1 MARPQKKGFDY
12 FPLDVDFF
20 SDRKI
25 KILRARFGADGLT
38 VYLYL
43 LCEIYKN
50 GFFAKLDKDFEFI
63 IADDLNMSV
72 EKIQQIILFLSE
84 RSLLDSTL
92 LRSDNVMTS
101 VGIQRRWQEM
111 VKGRASKTPPEI
123 ERCYWLLSESETE
136 ECLCAVLG
144 YSKKNDSFSE
154 NNPDNSE
161 NNDTKKSKGNQSK
174 QNYYSAR
181 NARKKESGNSSFDV
195 DDFFQAALQRPFC
208 KEE

>member
-1 MARPQKKGFDY
+1 
-12 FPLDVDFF
+12 
-20 SDRKI
+20 
-25 KILRARFGADGLT
+25 
-38 VYLYL
+38 
-43 LCEIYKN
+43 
-50 GFFAKLDKDFEFI
+50 
-63 IADDLNMSV
+63 
-72 EKIQQIILFLSE
+72 
-84 RSLLDSTL
+84 
-92 LRSDNVMTS
+92 
-101 VGIQRRWQEM
+101 M